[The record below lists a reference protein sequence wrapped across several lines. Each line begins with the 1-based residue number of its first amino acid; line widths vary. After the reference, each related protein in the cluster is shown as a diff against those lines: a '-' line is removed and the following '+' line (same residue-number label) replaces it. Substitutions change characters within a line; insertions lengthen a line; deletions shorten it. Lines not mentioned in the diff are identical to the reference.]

1 MSESACRLLNNLTG
15 VNARCTVN
23 NRQLWTCMAVVGVS
37 IHRIIRGLRAINPIL
52 FVAVVLLAA
61 SGHASAQDIFG
72 PVEQSCVYKKAYAV
86 IVKLLAVYASH
97 VLTIKLE
104 PGLSTFQTVVEYITA
119 ALLPAATASCAT
131 RDLWFRRRGFRD
143 LPSDDMPNARNYKNM
158 QKAINAGAVCV
169 RINSSRISDGMNVL
183 DKKRTFRA
191 KTLKDDNSE
200 VFVAVPR
207 GTSATR
213 FVPTLISGN
222 SQLLK
227 AVVGAIQ
234 LALATLQLVSANNP
248 RVAAYG
254 YGSFVY
260 TIIPYAIGSSINVI
274 CAIFTNG
281 YHDITEM
288 DMASDSG
295 EDERGSF

>member
-1 MSESACRLLNNLTG
+1 
-15 VNARCTVN
+15 
-23 NRQLWTCMAVVGVS
+23 MAVVGVS
-37 IHRIIRGLRAINPIL
+37 IIRGVRAINPIV
-52 FVAVVLLAA
+52 FVAFVLLAA
-61 SGHASAQDIFG
+61 SDYASAQDIFG
-72 PVEQSCVYKKAYAV
+72 PVEQSCTYKKAYAV

-104 PGLSTFQTVVEYITA
+104 PGLTMSQTVVIYVTA
-119 ALLPAATASCAT
+119 ALLPAATATCAI
-131 RDLWFRRRGFRD
+131 RDLWFRRSGFRH

-158 QKAINAGAVCV
+158 QKAINAGAICV
-169 RINSSRISDGMNVL
+169 RVNKNRASVEMNVL
-183 DKKRTFRA
+183 DRKRTFRA

-200 VFVAVPR
+200 VFVGVPP
-207 GTSATR
+207 GTPATL

-227 AVVGAIQ
+227 AVLGAIQ

-274 CAIFTNG
+274 CAIFTSG
-281 YHDITEM
+281 YNDITEL
-288 DMASDSG
+288 DMESDPDDDLG
-295 EDERGSF
+295 LFLIPFIIVFRL